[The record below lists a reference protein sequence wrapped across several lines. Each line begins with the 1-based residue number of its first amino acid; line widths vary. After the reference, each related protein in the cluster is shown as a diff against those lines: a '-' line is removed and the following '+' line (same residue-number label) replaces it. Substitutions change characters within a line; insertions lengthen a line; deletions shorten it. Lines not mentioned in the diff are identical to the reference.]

1 MTQKKTSPSTAN
13 SDTPGI
19 ILELLPETEETNPAL
34 VNATGR
40 ALVNSLQRDGYTLRP
55 VYTAQRG
62 GLFLVEVVNAITQ
75 AATFVWANRTSFEE
89 ALNDTGALVTIM
101 SGAVPLIKRMVH
113 AHEVQVGKDEEA
125 LRPIKISLMI
135 DGAQIEVEAKDIA
148 QAGAALALAQRFSAA
163 HPHAAKQV
171 SARSKTKVQGR
182 IRPQPRR
189 RRK

>member
-1 MTQKKTSPSTAN
+1 MYHMTDPTGPNAMS
-13 SDTPGI
+13 I
-19 ILELLPETEETNPAL
+19 ILELVPASDETNPAL

-40 ALVNSLQRDGYTLRP
+40 AVVDSLQHDGYTLRP

-62 GLFLVEVVNAITQ
+62 GPFLVEVVNAITQ

-89 ALNDTGALVTIM
+89 ALNDTSALVTIM
-101 SGAVPLIKRMVH
+101 SGAIPLIKRMVH

-125 LRPIKISLMI
+125 IRPIKISLMI

-148 QAGAALALAQRFSAA
+148 QADAALALAKQFAAA
-163 HPHAAKQV
+163 HTHAAKQV
-171 SARSKTKVQGR
+171 SARSKTQVQGR
-182 IRPQPRR
+182 IPPKPRR